1 MCNSSTHTVAD
12 SADHAKRMESQMREA
27 TVFKDWQA
35 DYAAHGIAT
44 FPVSISS
51 DGGKKPLVQ
60 YAQPHGCV
68 RDIVT

>member
-1 MCNSSTHTVAD
+1 
-12 SADHAKRMESQMREA
+12 MREA

-68 RDIVT
+68 RDKLHRVHSAAVIVGLIGVGLTFLR

>member
-1 MCNSSTHTVAD
+1 
-12 SADHAKRMESQMREA
+12 MREA